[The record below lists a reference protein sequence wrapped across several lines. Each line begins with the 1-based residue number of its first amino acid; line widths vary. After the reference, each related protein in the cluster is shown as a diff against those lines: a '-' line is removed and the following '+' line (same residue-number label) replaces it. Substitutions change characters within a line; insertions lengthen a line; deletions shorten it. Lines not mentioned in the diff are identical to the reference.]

1 MQIPFL
7 AWLLQGIPESI
18 ASVAL
23 IMVISTGKLPW
34 KTVLKV
40 GLIQAVTAYLVRLL
54 PFTPGVHSIV
64 LLSTMSLYLSWLA
77 QVKFPI
83 AVISSFIT
91 ASILTIFELVFYVS
105 LSRAGVGSFDKLLN
119 SDVWLRILV
128 GYPQILFLFVLTWF
142 CYRRKYDFSKL
153 FNRASKDW

>member
-23 IMVISTGKLPW
+23 IMVLSTGKLPR
-34 KTVLKV
+34 KTILKI
-40 GLIQAVTAYLVRLL
+40 GLIQAVTAYLLRLL

-64 LLSTMSLYLSWLA
+64 LLSTLALYVAWLA
-77 QVKFPI
+77 QIKFPI
-83 AVISSFIT
+83 AVIASFIT
-91 ASILTIFELVFYVS
+91 AIILMVFEVVFYYS
-105 LSRAGVGSFDKLLN
+105 FTLAGVGSFNELLN

-128 GYPQILFLFVLTWF
+128 SYPQIIFLSGLTWF
-142 CYRRKYDFSKL
+142 FYRRKYDFSKL
-153 FNRASKDW
+153 YNKVSKDW

>member
-7 AWLLQGIPESI
+7 AWLIQGIPETI

-34 KTVLKV
+34 KTVLKI

-64 LLSTMSLYLSWLA
+64 LLSTMSLYLTWLA

-91 ASILTIFELVFYVS
+91 VALIIIFELGFYYGLS
-105 LSRAGVGSFDKLLN
+105 LAGVGSFNELLN
-119 SDVWLRILV
+119 SKVWLRILV
-128 GYPQILFLFVLTWF
+128 GYPQILFLFVLVWF
-142 CYRRKYDFSKL
+142 FNRQKYDFSKL
-153 FNRASKDW
+153 FNRVSKDW